1 MTELVQNP
9 PRGTSCSAREAARAE
24 SAARP
29 WPKTRTPGGP
39 QNGGVWA
46 GSCQE
51 GGHQGTLCP
60 GRAGWDFSSLALE
73 PTGAP
78 STHYP
83 PPTASHL
90 GAGAPPPHF
99 LPHPIQRAG
108 CPCPRAPKGHSL
120 GCPPNHTPASPQDFP
135 CLPCSTPWSHRL
147 CCTTLSF
154 HNTLKYT

>member
-78 STHYP
+78 STHCP
-83 PPTASHL
+83 PPLPPIWELVHHLPISFLILFRELVVLVPVLPRDTVWGVLPTTLQPHPKTFPASH
-90 GAGAPPPHF
+90 APPPGLTASVAQHYHF
-99 LPHPIQRAG
+99 IIL
-108 CPCPRAPKGHSL
+108 
-120 GCPPNHTPASPQDFP
+120 
-135 CLPCSTPWSHRL
+135 
-147 CCTTLSF
+147 
-154 HNTLKYT
+154 